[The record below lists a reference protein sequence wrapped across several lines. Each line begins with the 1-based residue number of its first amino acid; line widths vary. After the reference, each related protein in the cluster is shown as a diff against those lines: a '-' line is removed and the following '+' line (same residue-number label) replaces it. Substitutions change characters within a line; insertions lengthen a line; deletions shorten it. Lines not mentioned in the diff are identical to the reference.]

1 MDEREVNIVPWYSE
15 TGECD
20 DVVVS
25 SRVRLARN
33 LANFPFPSHFKSD
46 DSMRVQALVFDA
58 FSNMRKS
65 LGYHLIDCRLLDEKG
80 RRILEERGVLKTQS
94 ELENQAAGSET
105 GLIMSTD
112 GRIACAVNS
121 GDHLRLSCFS
131 AGLSVRSA
139 HFECAKVDDELQDKL
154 QFVSSSDFGYLTS
167 FFCNT
172 GSGMRLSARIHI
184 PSLLRAGRISSLS
197 DTLFE
202 NGIALNPL
210 YQFSAQQNPAP
221 SFFTI
226 FTMSAMN
233 GTEID
238 QIASFEA
245 ACRSIVESER
255 KISADFA
262 DNKSIVVRNSVI
274 RSYSAAKTSLLISYP
289 EALGMISD
297 LKFGRK
303 IGLLQ
308 GIEDSTFCGLLYRVQ
323 DGHLTY
329 LMDNGNFTFESDVSV
344 NNRLKLDRLRAIVIQ
359 EELSNVSLRNI

>member
-1 MDEREVNIVPWYSE
+1 
-15 TGECD
+15 
-20 DVVVS
+20 
-25 SRVRLARN
+25 
-33 LANFPFPSHFKSD
+33 
-46 DSMRVQALVFDA
+46 
-58 FSNMRKS
+58 
-65 LGYHLIDCRLLDEKG
+65 
-80 RRILEERGVLKTQS
+80 
-94 ELENQAAGSET
+94 
-105 GLIMSTD
+105 
-112 GRIACAVNS
+112 
-121 GDHLRLSCFS
+121 
-131 AGLSVRSA
+131 
-139 HFECAKVDDELQDKL
+139 
-154 QFVSSSDFGYLTS
+154 
-167 FFCNT
+167 
-172 GSGMRLSARIHI
+172 MRLSARIHI

-210 YQFSAQQNPAP
+210 YHFSAQQNPAP

-245 ACRSIVESER
+245 VCRSIVESER

-308 GIEDSTFCGLLYRVQ
+308 GIEDNTFCGLLYRVQ